1 MEYEEENYKSENCE
15 KYQELKFYKE
25 IYDIEEYLKEMQEN
39 ENIIN
44 NYDRDRAVKQNQ
56 KLTTKYMLELNMIAT
71 LTKNN
76 NYVVQ
81 VDYRI
86 ITDEKIRN
94 DLKYLNNLIPLI
106 ALSRMGISK
115 IEDNILNNMGDKE

>member
-1 MEYEEENYKSENCE
+1 MEYEEEHYKSENCE

-25 IYDIEEYLKEMQEN
+25 IYDIAEYLKEMQEN